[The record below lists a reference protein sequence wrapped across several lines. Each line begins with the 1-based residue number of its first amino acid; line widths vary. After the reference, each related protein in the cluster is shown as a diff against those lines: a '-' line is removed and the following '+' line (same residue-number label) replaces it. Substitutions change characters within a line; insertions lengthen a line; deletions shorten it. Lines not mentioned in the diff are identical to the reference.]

1 MCVCVC
7 VCVCVGVRVCV
18 RARVRVRA
26 CVMCVCVCARARED
40 EHLIF
45 NTTMSSSLSHGKI
58 VNSGLEVSV
67 FFRDVYYCLVQ
78 IIRKFCFLTACEPSC
93 DNFK

>member
-7 VCVCVGVRVCV
+7 ARA

-26 CVMCVCVCARARED
+26 CVLCVCVCACARED